1 MAEPTCPPSEWV
13 GQDVHLEC
21 KAGAETRTNDCTP
34 DGVNDRGVYVS
45 GRPKLVLPLDQRRAD
60 RIRTQARHGY
70 PHYAGPL
77 IGPRLLLALALDNP
91 PLGGVAVASP
101 AA

>member
-45 GRPKLVLPLDQRRAD
+45 EGGRNYFYPWINVVRIGLGPKPGTGT
-60 RIRTQARHGY
+60 RTMRV
-70 PHYAGPL
+70 
-77 IGPRLLLALALDNP
+77 R
-91 PLGGVAVASP
+91 
-101 AA
+101 